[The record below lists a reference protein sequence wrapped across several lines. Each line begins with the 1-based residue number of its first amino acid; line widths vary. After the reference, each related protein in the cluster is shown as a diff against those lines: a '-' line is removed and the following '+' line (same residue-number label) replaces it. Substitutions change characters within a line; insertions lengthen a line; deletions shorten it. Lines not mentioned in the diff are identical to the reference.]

1 MFYQP
6 SLSCLERNKTMSEE
20 KQLTYPATGLG
31 TRLLY
36 MLLFIIC
43 YNIAEIVVVAV
54 VIFQFLHLLIFR
66 EHNENL
72 LKFGAELSRYI
83 YLVLQFLSFNLDDK
97 PFPVDDWPKRA
108 D

>member
-1 MFYQP
+1 
-6 SLSCLERNKTMSEE
+6 MSEE
-20 KQLTYPATGLG
+20 KQLTYPTSGLG
-31 TRLLY
+31 ERLLY

-66 EHNENL
+66 ERNENL

-83 YLVLQFLSFNLDDK
+83 YLVLQFLSFNSDDK
-97 PFPVDDWPKRA
+97 PFPVGDWPKRA